1 MTINTIWIKSLKV
14 WHDVTNLKFIIYL
27 MIFQYYFYPFLSHTL
42 YLWAFSPSISY
53 IVNYL
58 SILGVACKTQVISFL
73 QVNNLFTTNLVY
85 LGNPFEVVVYYF
97 LIRGMT
103 NLNYRD
109 RVLIMSVL
117 VYIVTLWTGS
127 MMGHDIRLSC
137 SYDFTKVL
145 NYNVC
150 QPWENIDLVS

>member
-1 MTINTIWIKSLKV
+1 MTS
-14 WHDVTNLKFIIYL
+14 
-27 MIFQYYFYPFLSHTL
+27 
-42 YLWAFSPSISY
+42 
-53 IVNYL
+53 
-58 SILGVACKTQVISFL
+58 
-73 QVNNLFTTNLVY
+73 
-85 LGNPFEVVVYYF
+85 
-97 LIRGMT
+97 
-103 NLNYRD
+103 LNYRD

-117 VYIVTLWTGS
+117 VYMVTLWTGS